1 MSNTSYTNH
10 TIANTECTECTGV
23 FCQQIYVAYSYR
35 NNDLGDLTHRIGIM
49 GDYHL
54 FAKHGDKVYM
64 EVKNVGD
71 IVMPFA
77 ELQKNKFL
85 KYYYDLSLLLAINK
99 EVKNEAFNNFYDEAY
114 DDEDNDEEA
123 YEYTGNRDRV
133 WSLDT
138 AYIDL
143 DIDQNSNKES
153 CKIIPSGNVCYYR
166 INPADLEKLECASPQ
181 DIDIFKQTYMRRN
194 EIRFGYFRNRNGIY
208 KNLALEYQVSKMEK
222 ELDELSTFFD
232 DKKHILLNLA
242 ILNDKE
248 GMNDNILTIIYNKL
262 TNAEGAVG
270 DKYEYLISKQGNCR
284 CLKSI
289 VQIAHILSA

>member
-1 MSNTSYTNH
+1 MSNTYH
-10 TIANTECTECTGV
+10 TVANTECTGV
-23 FCQQIYVAYSYR
+23 FCQQIYVAYTYH

-71 IVMPFA
+71 IVMSFV
-77 ELQKNKFL
+77 ELQKNRYW
-85 KYYYDLSLLLAINK
+85 KYYYDLSLILAIDK
-99 EVKNEAFNNFYDEAY
+99 EIKNEAFNNFYDEAY
-114 DDEDNDEEA
+114 EDDDYDDDEEA

-153 CKIIPSGNVCYYR
+153 YKIIPSGNVCYYR
-166 INPADLEKLECASPQ
+166 INPTDLEKMEYASPQ
-181 DIDIFKQTYMRRN
+181 EIDIFERTYICRN

-208 KNLALEYQVSKMEK
+208 KNLAIEYKVSKMEK
-222 ELDELSTFFD
+222 ELEELSAFFENMKNVITLVD
-232 DKKHILLNLA
+232 VIQEKYMINSD
-242 ILNDKE
+242 ILN
-248 GMNDNILTIIYNKL
+248 IIYN
-262 TNAEGAVG
+262 
-270 DKYEYLISKQGNCR
+270 
-284 CLKSI
+284 
-289 VQIAHILSA
+289 ILLR

>member
-1 MSNTSYTNH
+1 MSH
-10 TIANTECTECTGV
+10 TIANAECTGV
-23 FCQQIYVAYSYR
+23 FCQQIYDAYSYR

-77 ELQKNKFL
+77 ELQKNKYL
-85 KYYYDLSLLLAINK
+85 KYYYDLSLLLANDK
-99 EVKNEAFNNFYDEAY
+99 EIKNEAFNNFYDEAY
-114 DDEDNDEEA
+114 EYDKFDDE
-123 YEYTGNRDRV
+123 YEYSANRV

-143 DIDQNSNKES
+143 DIDQNCNEN

-181 DIDIFKQTYMRRN
+181 EIDIFKLTYMCRN

-208 KNLALEYQVSKMEK
+208 KNLALEYQMSKMEK
-222 ELDELSTFFD
+222 ELDELSAFFE

-242 ILNDKE
+242 ILNDKA
-248 GMNDNILTIIYNKL
+248 GMNDNILTIIYNNLINTDK
-262 TNAEGAVG
+262 NN
-270 DKYEYLISKQGNCR
+270 KYEYEYLVSKQINFR
-284 CLKSI
+284 YLKSI
-289 VQIAHILSA
+289 VKISSSG

>member
-1 MSNTSYTNH
+1 MSNTTITNH

-23 FCQQIYVAYSYR
+23 FCQQIYDAYSYR

-71 IVMPFA
+71 IVMSFA
-77 ELQKNKFL
+77 ELQKNKYL
-85 KYYYDLSLLLAINK
+85 KYYYDLSLLLANDK
-99 EVKNEAFNNFYDEAY
+99 EIRSGAFNKFYDEAY
-114 DDEDNDEEA
+114 EYDKFDDE
-123 YEYTGNRDRV
+123 YEYSANRV

-143 DIDQNSNKES
+143 DIDQNFRHTY
-153 CKIIPSGNVCYYR
+153 KIIPSGNVCYYR
-166 INPADLEKLECASPQ
+166 INPADLEKLECASPE
-181 DIDIFKQTYMRRN
+181 DIDIFEQTYMRRN
-194 EIRFGYFRNRNGIY
+194 ELRFGYFRNRNGIY

-232 DKKHILLNLA
+232 DKKQILLNLA
-242 ILNDKE
+242 ILNDKD

-270 DKYEYLISKQGNCR
+270 DKYEYLVSKQGNCR
-284 CLKSI
+284 CLHLKI
-289 VQIAHILSA
+289 FYCG

>member
-1 MSNTSYTNH
+1 MSH
-10 TIANTECTECTGV
+10 TIANTGTECTGV

-54 FAKHGDKVYM
+54 FVKHGDKVYM

-77 ELQKNKFL
+77 ELQKNKYL
-85 KYYYDLSLLLAINK
+85 KYYYDLSLLLANDK
-99 EVKNEAFNNFYDEAY
+99 EIKNEAFNNFYDEAY
-114 DDEDNDEEA
+114 EYDKFDDE
-123 YEYTGNRDRV
+123 YEYSANRV

-143 DIDQNSNKES
+143 DIDQNCNKES

-181 DIDIFKQTYMRRN
+181 DVDIFMRTYMHRN

-208 KNLALEYQVSKMEK
+208 KNLALEYQMSKMEK
-222 ELDELSTFFD
+222 ELDELSAFFE

-242 ILNDKE
+242 ILNDKA
-248 GMNDNILTIIYNKL
+248 GMNDNILTIIYNNL
-262 TNAEGAVG
+262 INT
-270 DKYEYLISKQGNCR
+270 DKNNKNEYEYLVIKQRNCR
-284 CLKSI
+284 CQKSI
-289 VQIAHILSA
+289 VQISTY

>member
-1 MSNTSYTNH
+1 MSNTCCTNH
-10 TIANTECTECTGV
+10 TVANTECTECTGV

-71 IVMPFA
+71 IVMSFA
-77 ELQKNKFL
+77 ELQKNRYL
-85 KYYYDLSLLLAINK
+85 KYYYDMSLILAIDK
-99 EVKNEAFNNFYDEAY
+99 EIKNEAFNNFYDEAY
-114 DDEDNDEEA
+114 EDDDYDDDEEA

-153 CKIIPSGNVCYYR
+153 YKIIPSGNVCYYR
-166 INPADLEKLECASPQ
+166 INPTDLEKMEYASPQ
-181 DIDIFKQTYMRRN
+181 EIDIFERTYICRN

-208 KNLALEYQVSKMEK
+208 KNLTIEYQVSKMEK
-222 ELDELSTFFD
+222 ELEELSAFFENMKNVITLVD
-232 DKKHILLNLA
+232 VIQEKYMINSDILS
-242 ILNDKE
+242 
-248 GMNDNILTIIYNKL
+248 IIYNL
-262 TNAEGAVG
+262 
-270 DKYEYLISKQGNCR
+270 L
-284 CLKSI
+284 L
-289 VQIAHILSA
+289 

>member
-1 MSNTSYTNH
+1 MSH
-10 TIANTECTECTGV
+10 TVANVKCTECTGV
-23 FCQQIYVAYSYR
+23 FTQQIYDAYSYR
-35 NNDLGDLTHRIGIM
+35 NTEDPDSMTYRIGIM

-54 FAKHGDKVYM
+54 FAKHGDKIYM

-71 IVMPFA
+71 IVMSFA
-77 ELQKNKFL
+77 ELQKNRYW
-85 KYYYDLSLLLAINK
+85 KYYYDLSLMLAIDK
-99 EVKNEAFNNFYDEAY
+99 EIKNEAFNNFYDEAY
-114 DDEDNDEEA
+114 EYDKYDDE
-123 YEYTGNRDRV
+123 YEYSANRV

-143 DIDQNSNKES
+143 DIDQNFRHTY
-153 CKIIPSGNVCYYR
+153 KIIPSGNVCYYR
-166 INPADLEKLECASPQ
+166 INPADMEKLECASPQ
-181 DIDIFKQTYMRRN
+181 DIDIFEQTYMRRN
-194 EIRFGYFRNRNGIY
+194 ELRFGYFRNRNGIY

-289 VQIAHILSA
+289 VQIAQILSA

>member
-1 MSNTSYTNH
+1 MSNTTITNH
-10 TIANTECTECTGV
+10 TTANTKYTECTGV
-23 FCQQIYVAYSYR
+23 FCQQIYDAYSYR

-54 FAKHGDKVYM
+54 FVKHGDKVYM

-71 IVMPFA
+71 IVMSFA
-77 ELQKNKFL
+77 ELQKNKYL
-85 KYYYDLSLLLAINK
+85 KYYYDISLLLANDK
-99 EVKNEAFNNFYDEAY
+99 EIKNEAFNNFYDEAY
-114 DDEDNDEEA
+114 EYDKFDEE
-123 YEYTGNRDRV
+123 YEYSANRV

-143 DIDQNSNKES
+143 DIDQNNNKES

-166 INPADLEKLECASPQ
+166 INPFDLEKLECASPQ
-181 DIDIFKQTYMRRN
+181 EIDIFERTYMCRN
-194 EIRFGYFRNRNGIY
+194 ELRFGYFLNRNGIY

-222 ELDELSTFFD
+222 ELDELSAFFE

-242 ILNDKE
+242 ILNDKA

-262 TNAEGAVG
+262 TNADENN
-270 DKYEYLISKQGNCR
+270 KYEYEYLTSKQRNCR

-289 VQIAHILSA
+289 VQISSS

>member
-1 MSNTSYTNH
+1 MSHSV
-10 TIANTECTECTGV
+10 ANVKCTECTGV
-23 FCQQIYVAYSYR
+23 FCQEIYDAYSYR

-71 IVMPFA
+71 IVMSFA
-77 ELQKNKFL
+77 ELQKNKYL
-85 KYYYDLSLLLAINK
+85 KYYYDLSLLLANDK
-99 EVKNEAFNNFYDEAY
+99 EIRSGAFNNFYDEAY
-114 DDEDNDEEA
+114 EYDKFDDE
-123 YEYTGNRDRV
+123 YEYSANRV

-143 DIDQNSNKES
+143 DIDQNFRHTY
-153 CKIIPSGNVCYYR
+153 KIIPSGNVCYYR

-181 DIDIFKQTYMRRN
+181 DIDIFEQTYMRRN
-194 EIRFGYFRNRNGIY
+194 ELRFGYFRNRNGIY
-208 KNLALEYQVSKMEK
+208 KNLALEYQISKMEK
-222 ELDELSTFFD
+222 ELDELSTLFD
-232 DKKHILLNLA
+232 DKKQILLNLA
-242 ILNDKE
+242 ILNDKD

-270 DKYEYLISKQGNCR
+270 DKGDKYEYLISKQGNCR

-289 VQIAHILSA
+289 VQIAQILSA

>member
-1 MSNTSYTNH
+1 MSNTSITNH
-10 TIANTECTECTGV
+10 TIANTEYTECTGV
-23 FCQQIYVAYSYR
+23 FCQEIYVAYSRRFGGGGGAFHY
-35 NNDLGDLTHRIGIM
+35 NDHEYMGHRIGIT

-64 EVKNVGD
+64 EVKKVGE
-71 IVMPFA
+71 IVMSFA
-77 ELQKNKFL
+77 ELQKNKYW
-85 KYYYDLSLLLAINK
+85 KYYYDLSLMLAIDK
-99 EVKNEAFNNFYDEAY
+99 EIKNEPFNKFYD
-114 DDEDNDEEA
+114 EA
-123 YEYTGNRDRV
+123 YEYTGNRV

-138 AYIDL
+138 AYIDF
-143 DIDQNSNKES
+143 DNAKKIY
-153 CKIIPSGNVCYYR
+153 KIIPSGNVCYYK
-166 INPADLEKLECASPQ
+166 INPADLEKMEYASQ
-181 DIDIFKQTYMRRN
+181 QGKDIFKQIYMCQKTDSDVRS
-194 EIRFGYFRNRNGIY
+194 GYFLSRSVIY
-208 KNLALEYQVSKMEK
+208 MNIAIEYQVSKMEK

>member
-1 MSNTSYTNH
+1 MSNTYH
-10 TIANTECTECTGV
+10 TVANTECTGV
-23 FCQQIYVAYSYR
+23 FCQQIYVAYTYH

-71 IVMPFA
+71 IVMSFA
-77 ELQKNKFL
+77 ELQKNKYW
-85 KYYYDLSLLLAINK
+85 KYYYYLSLILAIDK
-99 EVKNEAFNNFYDEAY
+99 EIKNEAFNNFYDEAY

-153 CKIIPSGNVCYYR
+153 YKIIPSGNVCYYR
-166 INPADLEKLECASPQ
+166 INPTDLEKMEYASPQ
-181 DIDIFKQTYMRRN
+181 EIDIFERTYICRN

-208 KNLALEYQVSKMEK
+208 KNLAIEYKVSKMEK
-222 ELDELSTFFD
+222 ELEELSAFFENMKNVITLVD
-232 DKKHILLNLA
+232 VIQEKYMINSD
-242 ILNDKE
+242 ILN
-248 GMNDNILTIIYNKL
+248 IIYN
-262 TNAEGAVG
+262 
-270 DKYEYLISKQGNCR
+270 
-284 CLKSI
+284 
-289 VQIAHILSA
+289 ILLR

>member
-1 MSNTSYTNH
+1 M
-10 TIANTECTECTGV
+10 
-23 FCQQIYVAYSYR
+23 FCQEIYVAYSYR

-71 IVMPFA
+71 IVMSFA
-77 ELQKNKFL
+77 ELQKNKYL
-85 KYYYDLSLLLAINK
+85 KYYYDLSLLLANDK
-99 EVKNEAFNNFYDEAY
+99 EIRSGAFNKFYDEAY
-114 DDEDNDEEA
+114 KYDKFDDE
-123 YEYTGNRDRV
+123 YEYSANRV

-143 DIDQNSNKES
+143 DIDQNFRHTY
-153 CKIIPSGNVCYYR
+153 KIIPSGNVCYYR

-181 DIDIFKQTYMRRN
+181 DVDIFMRTYMCRN
-194 EIRFGYFRNRNGIY
+194 ELRFGYFRNRNGIY

-222 ELDELSTFFD
+222 ELDELSVFFE
-232 DKKHILLNLA
+232 DKKQILLNLA
-242 ILNDKE
+242 ILNVKA

-262 TNAEGAVG
+262 TNADGADG

-284 CLKSI
+284 CFLSI
-289 VQIAHILSA
+289 VQIA

>member
-1 MSNTSYTNH
+1 M
-10 TIANTECTECTGV
+10 
-23 FCQQIYVAYSYR
+23 FCQEIYAAYSYR

-71 IVMPFA
+71 IVMSFA
-77 ELQKNKFL
+77 ELQKNKYL
-85 KYYYDLSLLLAINK
+85 KYYYELSLLLANDK
-99 EVKNEAFNNFYDEAY
+99 EIRSGAFNKFYDEAY
-114 DDEDNDEEA
+114 KYDKFDDE
-123 YEYTGNRDRV
+123 YEYSANRV

-143 DIDQNSNKES
+143 DIDQNFRHTY
-153 CKIIPSGNVCYYR
+153 KIIPSGNVCYYR

-181 DIDIFKQTYMRRN
+181 DVDIFMRTYMCRN
-194 EIRFGYFRNRNGIY
+194 ELRFGYFRNRNGIY
-208 KNLALEYQVSKMEK
+208 KNIALEYQVSKMEK
-222 ELDELSTFFD
+222 ELDELSVFFE
-232 DKKHILLNLA
+232 DKKQILLNLA
-242 ILNDKE
+242 ILNVKA

-262 TNAEGAVG
+262 TNADG

-284 CLKSI
+284 CLKNI
-289 VQIAHILSA
+289 VQIA

>member
-1 MSNTSYTNH
+1 MSNTYH
-10 TIANTECTECTGV
+10 TVANTECTGV
-23 FCQQIYVAYSYR
+23 FCQQIYVAYTYH

-71 IVMPFA
+71 IVMSFV
-77 ELQKNKFL
+77 ELQKNRYW
-85 KYYYDLSLLLAINK
+85 KYYYDLSLILAIDK
-99 EVKNEAFNNFYDEAY
+99 EIKNEAFNNFYDEAY
-114 DDEDNDEEA
+114 EDDDYDDDEEA

-143 DIDQNSNKES
+143 DIDQNFRHTY
-153 CKIIPSGNVCYYR
+153 KIIPSGNVCYYR
-166 INPADLEKLECASPQ
+166 INPADLERLGCASPQ
-181 DIDIFKQTYMRRN
+181 DVDIFMRTYMRRN
-194 EIRFGYFRNRNGIY
+194 ELRFGYFRNRNGIY

-222 ELDELSTFFD
+222 ELDELSVFFE
-232 DKKHILLNLA
+232 DKKQILLNLA
-242 ILNDKE
+242 TLNVKA

-262 TNAEGAVG
+262 TNAYGTDGA
-270 DKYEYLISKQGNCR
+270 KYDYLISKQGNCR

-289 VQIAHILSA
+289 VQIVQILST

>member
-1 MSNTSYTNH
+1 MSH
-10 TIANTECTECTGV
+10 TIANAVTECTGV

-71 IVMPFA
+71 IVMSFA
-77 ELQKNKFL
+77 ELQKNRYW
-85 KYYYDLSLLLAINK
+85 KYYYDLSLILAIDK
-99 EVKNEAFNNFYDEAY
+99 EIKNEAFNNFYDEAY
-114 DDEDNDEEA
+114 EYDKFDEE
-123 YEYTGNRDRV
+123 YEYSANRV

-143 DIDQNSNKES
+143 DIDQNCNKES

-166 INPADLEKLECASPQ
+166 INPFDMEKLECASPQ
-181 DIDIFKQTYMRRN
+181 DIDIFERTYMYRN

-208 KNLALEYQVSKMEK
+208 KNLAIEYQVSKMEK
-222 ELDELSTFFD
+222 ELDELSAFFED
-232 DKKHILLNLA
+232 MKRIEDMNIANITAIQEKIDMNIDVLMIIYKNLADNDNADNPKIVAKIEKAMEAKTALKLISHILA
-242 ILNDKE
+242 
-248 GMNDNILTIIYNKL
+248 T
-262 TNAEGAVG
+262 
-270 DKYEYLISKQGNCR
+270 
-284 CLKSI
+284 
-289 VQIAHILSA
+289 

>member
-1 MSNTSYTNH
+1 MSNTYH
-10 TIANTECTECTGV
+10 TVANTECTGV

-35 NNDLGDLTHRIGIM
+35 NNVLGDLTHRIGIM

-71 IVMPFA
+71 IVMSFA
-77 ELQKNKFL
+77 ELQKNKYW
-85 KYYYDLSLLLAINK
+85 KYYYYLSLILAIDK
-99 EVKNEAFNNFYDEAY
+99 EIKNEAFNNFYDEAY
-114 DDEDNDEEA
+114 EDDDYDDDEEA

-153 CKIIPSGNVCYYR
+153 YKIIPSGNVCYYR
-166 INPADLEKLECASPQ
+166 INPTDLEKMEYASPQ
-181 DIDIFKQTYMRRN
+181 EIDIFERTYICRN

-208 KNLALEYQVSKMEK
+208 KNLALEYQVYKMEK
-222 ELDELSTFFD
+222 ELDELSAFFENMKNVITRVD
-232 DKKHILLNLA
+232 VIQEKYMINSD
-242 ILNDKE
+242 ILN
-248 GMNDNILTIIYNKL
+248 IIYN
-262 TNAEGAVG
+262 
-270 DKYEYLISKQGNCR
+270 
-284 CLKSI
+284 
-289 VQIAHILSA
+289 ILLR

>member
-1 MSNTSYTNH
+1 MSNTYH
-10 TIANTECTECTGV
+10 TVANTECTGV
-23 FCQQIYVAYSYR
+23 FCQQIYVAYSYIY
-35 NNDLGDLTHRIGIM
+35 NEHPEDLTHRIGIM

-71 IVMPFA
+71 IVMSFV
-77 ELQKNKFL
+77 ELQKNRYW
-85 KYYYDLSLLLAINK
+85 KYYYDLSLILAIDK
-99 EVKNEAFNNFYDEAY
+99 EIKNEAFNNFYDEAY

-153 CKIIPSGNVCYYR
+153 YKIIPSGNVCYYR
-166 INPADLEKLECASPQ
+166 INPTDLEKMEYASPQ
-181 DIDIFKQTYMRRN
+181 EIDIFERTYICRN

-208 KNLALEYQVSKMEK
+208 KNLTIEYQVSKMEK
-222 ELDELSTFFD
+222 ELEELSVFFENMKNVITLVD
-232 DKKHILLNLA
+232 VIQEKYMINSD
-242 ILNDKE
+242 ILN
-248 GMNDNILTIIYNKL
+248 IIYN
-262 TNAEGAVG
+262 
-270 DKYEYLISKQGNCR
+270 
-284 CLKSI
+284 
-289 VQIAHILSA
+289 ILLR